1 MPACGRFACAIRGV
15 GACASGR
22 GERADYAG
30 SIREKNEPGGHER
43 RPGEGPPWG
52 ADRAILHG
60 FCGSSAEGGGEENR
74 GQKRRGATLGLLRGG
89 KSLRNSTY
97 HTARSH
103 HSAGAH
109 TSPPITCRITSTDRS
124 NTGASNCKRRTTN
137 ASTRARQWHR
147 LRSLTS
153 NSTSARARCRRARR

>member
-1 MPACGRFACAIRGV
+1 MGSVGASYASCAKASGWPGVGRGLRQLILEGRRGASGLRTARPLGAAILAAKKVRSLPACGRFACAIRGV

-43 RPGEGPPWG
+43 RRGEGPPWG

-97 HTARSH
+97 LKPHLIVIQPT
-103 HSAGAH
+103 
-109 TSPPITCRITSTDRS
+109 PF
-124 NTGASNCKRRTTN
+124 
-137 ASTRARQWHR
+137 
-147 LRSLTS
+147 
-153 NSTSARARCRRARR
+153 